1 MAIAVR
7 AIDRGGTI
15 KVCHSRVPHENAP
28 LIDLYTAATPNGRIP
43 AIVEHDA
50 DDFAVF
56 ESGAIL
62 VSDAEGPGALPSRRG
77 GWCKPVNPETKDDDE
92 TLCRPA
98 GA

>member
-15 KVCHSRVPHENAP
+15 KVCHSRLPHENAP

-62 VSDAEGPGALPSRRG
+62 FSNADQARRFAEQARGMVQTGQSRNQGR
-77 GWCKPVNPETKDDDE
+77 
-92 TLCRPA
+92 
-98 GA
+98 